1 MIVIELNLIK
11 CYNNLYEGK
20 IMKYE
25 TKMEIDLKKL
35 KFNTTL
41 LCESYNDYKYKIA
54 NLKDNAYGMGL
65 KIVNTLVDNGINY
78 ILVGSIKDALEIR
91 KYNNDI
97 SILVSYYVAEEQV
110 YDAINNNLTLT
121 VANLKYLE
129 NINNLKIRDKLKVQ
143 ILIDNGSN
151 KMGFNNNLELQEA
164 ILLIESNKNLELE
177 GIYTDLTTIGVE
189 DEYYYNQINTFYQ
202 IVSNYLDS
210 DIMIHLNEPI
220 MYHKKLSYVNGI
232 RFDLSLIGIEENIN
246 DDWFTNL
253 RIKNVEKRYGDLEFP
268 NIDLQLIFNVTSEV
282 MNIGRVSKGDL
293 IGRYFIA
300 KEDMYIAIIPIGHK
314 DGFTKAIE
322 YVGINNYKRNIL
334 ADDIDHL
341 IVEADE
347 MVKEKDKVYII
358 NEERGIY
365 DFLSLLKTNRYY
377 LMSILNRNLKRVY
390 INTEISK
397 GSYL

>member
-1 MIVIELNLIK
+1 
-11 CYNNLYEGK
+11 
-20 IMKYE
+20 MKYE

-97 SILVSYYVAEEQV
+97 SILVSYYVTEEQV

-341 IVEADE
+341 IVEGDINI
-347 MVKEKDKVYII
+347 KEKDKVYIV

-365 DFLSLLKTNRYY
+365 DFLALLKTNRYY
-377 LMSILNRNLKRVY
+377 LMSILNRNLKKVY
-390 INTEISK
+390 LNEDLETK
-397 GSYL
+397 KNYL

>member
-97 SILVSYYVAEEQV
+97 SILVSYYVTEEQV

-322 YVGINNYKRNIL
+322 YVGINNFKRNIL